1 MTSARPS
8 DGAPGGRPAGGGP
21 AAETADGERAY
32 DLFQTVARFLAE
44 RHPGQAVMYLER
56 AVLLA
61 PDKTSV
67 REALGRSYYAL
78 GRFDSA
84 AQAFAEIV
92 RRAPANDYAH
102 FALAR
107 CLLRLGDVA
116 GALRAARLA
125 VAMVPGN
132 ADYRRAL
139 DDCLAAS

>member
-1 MTSARPS
+1 VTTTGSS
-8 DGAPGGRPAGGGP
+8 DRAPGSRPAAGGP
-21 AAETADGERAY
+21 TAETADGERAY
-32 DLFQTVARFLAE
+32 DLFQTGARFLAE

-84 AQAFAEIV
+84 AETFAEIV
-92 RRAPANDYAH
+92 RRAPANDYAQ

-107 CLLRLGDVA
+107 CLLRLDDVA
-116 GALRAARLA
+116 GARRAARLA

>member
-1 MTSARPS
+1 M
-8 DGAPGGRPAGGGP
+8 
-21 AAETADGERAY
+21 
-32 DLFQTVARFLAE
+32 
-44 RHPGQAVMYLER
+44 
-56 AVLLA
+56 LLA

-84 AQAFAEIV
+84 AETFAEIV
-92 RRAPANDYAH
+92 RRAPANDYAQ

-107 CLLRLGDVA
+107 CLLRLDDVA
-116 GALRAARLA
+116 GARRAARLA

>member
-1 MTSARPS
+1 
-8 DGAPGGRPAGGGP
+8 
-21 AAETADGERAY
+21 
-32 DLFQTVARFLAE
+32 
-44 RHPGQAVMYLER
+44 
-56 AVLLA
+56 
-61 PDKTSV
+61 
-67 REALGRSYYAL
+67 
-78 GRFDSA
+78 
-84 AQAFAEIV
+84 V